1 MRHISLFMAAA
12 LSAPTFSQGL
22 DVAIV
27 AAATTSSADCRFTD
41 PQAFLL
47 ATGFFNRVDIIN
59 ITGAPPTLAQ
69 LAQYDA
75 VVTWSNSTYNNAAAA
90 GDAFADY
97 VDQGGGVVVC
107 MFALGANSTPL
118 FLSGRWVPNYE
129 LVQVQV
135 GQTTGNATLGNVL
148 LPNHPIMSGVTSFDG
163 GTSSYRPTVTALRSG
178 AQAVAEWSDGRVLA
192 AVGALPNRADLTFY
206 PPSSQCRVDFWNT
219 NTDGARLLANALVY
233 VAGGDIGNRY
243 CTPAIANSTG
253 QPALI
258 RAAGSS
264 QVSNNNL
271 TLTAEALPLNAFGFF
286 LTSRTQGA
294 VNQPGGSQGRLC
306 LGGAIGRYVGPGQ
319 IKNSG
324 TTGSFALLLNLNATP
339 QPSGSVAVVPGETW
353 NFTAWYRD
361 AVGGAATSNFTD
373 GLAVTFQ

>member
-27 AAATTSSADCRFTD
+27 AAATSSSADCRFTD

-47 ATGFFNRVDIIN
+47 ATGLFNRVDIIN
-59 ITGAPPTLAQ
+59 ITSAPPTLAQ

-118 FLSGRWVPNYE
+118 FLGGRWVPNYE

-135 GQTTGNATLGNVL
+135 GQTAGNATLGTVL

-163 GTSSYRPTVTALRSG
+163 GTSSYRPTTTALRPG
-178 AQAVAEWSDGRVLA
+178 AQVVAEWSDGRVLA
-192 AVGALPNRADLTFY
+192 AIGALPNRADLTFY
-206 PPSSQCRVDFWNT
+206 PPSSQCRADFWDI

-233 VAGGDIGNRY
+233 VAGGDLGTRY
-243 CTPAIANSTG
+243 CTPSIANSTG
-253 QPALI
+253 QSAVV
-258 RAAGSS
+258 RATGSS
-264 QVSNNNL
+264 SVGANSL
-271 TLTAEALPLNAFGFF
+271 TLNAEALPLNAFGFF
-286 LTSRTQGA
+286 LTSRTQGS

-324 TTGSFALLLNLNATP
+324 SSGAFALQVNLATTP

-373 GLAVTFQ
+373 GVAVTFQ